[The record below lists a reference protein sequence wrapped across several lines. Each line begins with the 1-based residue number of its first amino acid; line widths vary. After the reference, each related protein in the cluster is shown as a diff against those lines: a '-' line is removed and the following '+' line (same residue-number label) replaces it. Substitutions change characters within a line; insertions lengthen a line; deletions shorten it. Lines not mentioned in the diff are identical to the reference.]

1 MTTLEQRIKAKIPG
15 PDTGIEIRRTI
26 CDICAPV
33 HHCGIDA
40 YVKDGKVIKLE
51 GTKEH
56 PYNKGNLCTK
66 GQSNRAYIYRKDRI
80 QTPMKRVGP
89 KGQEGNLVPITWDE
103 AYEIIGERLKAIKAE
118 YGPNSVAFFSGYA
131 KWYRPFLHR
140 MAYDFGSVNFGT
152 DDSVCNNSGVMACR
166 CTVGIP
172 FKPDMANANTFLG
185 WAYGGYYSAH
195 ASVPAVKALKER
207 GGKVIIVDPK
217 ITPAVKHLA
226 DIHLQLKTG
235 TDGAL
240 ALGMAKLIIDNDWI
254 DKEYIEKYTY
264 GYEEFKEYVSQWDLD
279 KVSEITGVPA
289 GLIYE
294 ATKLYATNGPAC
306 INESCS
312 TVAHHING
320 FQNYRAIAMLNGL
333 TGNFDRKGGALPM
346 EDSYNLRA
354 AGFQTREFEFT
365 CANKPDYPHIGA
377 GKFPLWDEL
386 VDEFQS
392 CDLRRQIIEGTPY
405 PVKALVAHG
414 FNHKMLPG
422 TPQTIEAMEKIDFF
436 VDIDLFMTQA
446 TKYADIVL
454 PACSSFE
461 RSEFKVYPGGY
472 AMLTKPAIK
481 PLYDSR
487 SDFDIIHGL
496 LPYLDIKD
504 ELLEKGYEA
513 CIEWISEG
521 SGLDMDELRKS
532 EFPIKVPAAK
542 PYIPGTLLENGC
554 NTPSGKFEFKSQ
566 LIEKY
571 AESHGLDPLTT
582 YRDCFDDD
590 EDPSYAEKF
599 PLCLTTGTRL
609 PNTIHSRFHEVPW
622 ARSMRPEPMV
632 DINPKDAE
640 ERGIK
645 QGDMVILESPNGSLK
660 IKANLTAKVHHTNVH
675 LVHGMTEANANNL
688 TNPLH
693 LDPYS
698 GFPGFKSVRCNL
710 RKVEEA

>member
-1 MTTLEQRIKAKIPG
+1 MTTLEQKIKAKIPG
-15 PDTGIEIRRTI
+15 EDTGIQVKKTI

-40 YVKDGKVIKLE
+40 YVKDGRVIKVE

-66 GQSNRAYIYRKDRI
+66 GQCNRAYIYREDRI
-80 QTPMKRVGP
+80 RTPMKRIGP
-89 KGQEGNLVPITWDE
+89 KGEPGNLTPISWDE
-103 AYEIIGERLKAIKAE
+103 AFQIIGDNLNRIKKE
-118 YGPNSVAFFSGYA
+118 YSPHSVAFYSGYA
-131 KWYRPFLHR
+131 KWYRPIFHR
-140 MAYDFGSVNFGT
+140 WVYDFGSVNFGT

-172 FKPDMANANTFLG
+172 FKPDMAHANTFLG
-185 WAYGGYYSAH
+185 WAYGGFYSAH
-195 ASVPAVKALKER
+195 ASVPGVKALKER

-217 ITPAVKHLA
+217 ITPAVKQLA

-240 ALGMAKLIIDNDWI
+240 ALGMAKLIIDNGWTD
-254 DKEYIEKYTY
+254 DAFLRDHTY
-264 GYEEFKEYVSQWDLD
+264 GYEEYKAYVRQWDLD
-279 KVSEITGVPA
+279 KVSRITGVPA
-289 GLIYE
+289 SLIYE

-320 FQNYRAIAMLNGL
+320 FQNYRAIAMLNAL
-333 TGNFDRKGGALPM
+333 TGNFDREGGALPM

-354 AGFQTREFEFT
+354 AGFQTREHEFS

-392 CDLRRQIIEGTPY
+392 VDLRRQIIEGTPY
-405 PVKALVAHG
+405 PVKALFALG

-422 TPQTIEAMEKIDFF
+422 TQQTIEALMKLDFF
-436 VDIDLFMTQA
+436 VDTDLFMTDA
-446 TKYADIVL
+446 TRYADVVL

-461 RSEFKVYPGGY
+461 RGEFKVYPGGW
-472 AMLTKPAIK
+472 AMLTKPVIP

-487 SDFDIIHGL
+487 SDVDILIGL
-496 LPYLDIKD
+496 MPYLGIHD

-513 CIEWISEG
+513 CIEWIIEG
-521 SGLDMDELRKS
+521 SGLDMEELRRS
-532 EFPIKVPAAK
+532 DVPIRVPAAK
-542 PYIPGTLLENGC
+542 PYIPGTLLKQGY

-571 AESHGLDPLTT
+571 SKSHGLNPLTT

-590 EDPSYAEKF
+590 DDPAYAKTY

-622 ARSMRPEPMV
+622 AHYMRPEPMADV
-632 DINPKDAE
+632 NPEDAAA
-640 ERGIK
+640 RGVK
-645 QGDMVILESPNGSLK
+645 QGDKIALESPNGRLEV
-660 IKANLTAKVHHTNVH
+660 KANLTEKVHAGNVH
-675 LVHGMTEANANNL
+675 FIHGMSQANANIL
-688 TNPLH
+688 TSPTH

-698 GFPGFKSVRCNL
+698 GFPGYKSTRCNF
-710 RKVEEA
+710 KKI